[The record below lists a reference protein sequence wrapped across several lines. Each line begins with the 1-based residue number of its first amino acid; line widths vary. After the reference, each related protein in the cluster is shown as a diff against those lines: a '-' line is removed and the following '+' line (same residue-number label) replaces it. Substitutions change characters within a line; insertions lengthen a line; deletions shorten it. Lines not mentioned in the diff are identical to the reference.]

1 MPNMRKL
8 LPLLILLTLVAC
20 DKSGTSSYANTSL
33 KADPALKGIWK
44 LVSVRFAGGNV
55 QDMKTLY
62 AFADPENSNLSLFL
76 AVEEEADNGQGPVID
91 VLRLAAD
98 GDKLDSSTT
107 KGNMSTIADCTD
119 AWVQTYSIEDQF
131 KKGARYFDFRVGSS
145 LVPCWLPLR
154 MSSTD
159 TATRCM
165 STT

>member
-62 AFADPENSNLSLFL
+62 AIADSL
-76 AVEEEADNGQGPVID
+76 A
-91 VLRLAAD
+91 
-98 GDKLDSSTT
+98 
-107 KGNMSTIADCTD
+107 GNMYVQSYYEMKQEVLPDC
-119 AWVQTYSIEDQF
+119 A
-131 KKGARYFDFRVGSS
+131 
-145 LVPCWLPLR
+145 PMPLR